1 MTKSYQGNE
10 EYSVY
15 FFSTGRA
22 ITLKESEIEAI
33 NEEQISKNIE
43 LEKEL
48 EKGNEKFQNEI
59 DELEDEISDLKDEI
73 SDLTKQIIEKENV
86 EILHS

>member
-1 MTKSYQGNE
+1 MTKTYQGNE

-33 NEEQISKNIE
+33 NEEQIDEIRR
-43 LEKEL
+43 LEDEID
-48 EKGNEKFQNEI
+48 KFQNEI
-59 DELEDEISDLKDEI
+59 SDLKNEI
-73 SDLTKQIIEKENV
+73 LDLTKQIIEKENV